1 MMVAVRPSLNGGAR
15 PVRVA
20 RRPFGQRLIA
30 AVWAHGLAPQ
40 FAPQAWRLGGFFGV
54 AVITYAVY
62 LWSPWLAGILVLIAN
77 AVVPALSH
85 LPEST
90 LVMLLVLFRALAT
103 VGTALWLCQL
113 LPATSMTFGFA
124 KPRLSQFWYAA
135 AAWFLT
141 FAAAWA
147 IPVKVDP
154 SDPAYQASAAVFYS
168 HHMGAIDYFSDII
181 DAAVATPIVEETMFR
196 GLLFAALAQWL
207 PAWLAAL
214 VSSLVFALW
223 HQEPYRILPLTI
235 MGLGFAYIYYRSATL
250 WAPIAAHA
258 FNNWLIVS
266 WTFWA
271 SALSR

>member
-1 MMVAVRPSLNGGAR
+1 MVALRPGVNGAR
-15 PVRVA
+15 PVRA
-20 RRPFGQRLIA
+20 DRRPVGQRLMA

-54 AVITYAVY
+54 ALITYAVF
-62 LWSPWLAGILVLIAN
+62 LWSPWLAGIIVVIAD
-77 AVVPALSH
+77 AIVPAVSQ

-90 LVMLLVLFRALAT
+90 LVMLLALFRALAT

-113 LPATSMTFGFA
+113 LPATATSLGFV

-135 AAWFLT
+135 AAWLLT
-141 FAAAWA
+141 FSAAWA
-147 IPVKVDP
+147 VPVRVDS
-154 SDPAYQASAAVFYS
+154 SDPAYQASAGVFYS
-168 HHMGAIDYFSDII
+168 HHSGALDYFSDII
-181 DAAVATPIVEETMFR
+181 DTAVATPIVEEMMFR

-214 VSSLVFALW
+214 ASSLVFALW

-235 MGLGFAYIYYRSATL
+235 MGLGFAYIYYRSGTL

-266 WTFWA
+266 ATYLA
-271 SALSR
+271 SSLGR